1 MPIPDWF
8 GFPDPS
14 TPKQLSAPTGFSDVH
29 QDGMSW
35 AKEGPTVDET
45 TWIKAESWNR
55 VIANLR
61 GLLALSGVDVSDL
74 AVNSNLLLRTFI
86 IRAINAI
93 LDGTDIEGAGV
104 LMKSVYDP
112 AATGKV
118 ALGAG
123 GTGVAATDLAD
134 LRAKIGVT
142 AAITALSDSVTS
154 ALAAKLALD
163 GSNFADDAA
172 KATFRAATGLAY
184 ADLPW
189 LAVPVGGVVA
199 LPTHLTGCAIPGTG
213 SALYRFAQLTAGLTG
228 AAAYNENVL
237 GAESVSGSAPLVQAT
252 ANVTLTG
259 SPMIGQ
265 TIRLLNTEGRFV
277 RPGTSSGTVRAD
289 QFQDHQHES
298 LKTLDGSVLSSTNTI
313 YDLMSQSGTTNP
325 DVVTGLVI
333 GSTRRGNETYPKHID
348 MTYYMRVK

>member
-1 MPIPDWF
+1 MTIPDWF

-55 VIANLR
+55 IIGNLR
-61 GLLALSGVDVSDL
+61 GLLAVSGVDVSDL

-86 IRAINAI
+86 IRTIDAI

-134 LRAKIGVT
+134 LRDKIGVT
-142 AAITALSDSVTS
+142 GAITTLSDAVTA
-154 ALAAKLALD
+154 ALAGKLALD
-163 GSNFADDAA
+163 GANFADDAA
-172 KATFRAATGLAY
+172 KAMFRAATGLAY

-199 LPTHLTGCAIPGTG
+199 LPTHLTGCAVPGTG

-228 AAAYNENVL
+228 GAAYNENVL

-289 QFQDHQHES
+289 QFQDHGHIS
-298 LKTLDGSVLSSTNTI
+298 NKTLDGSALSAGGTL
-313 YDLMSQSGTTNP
+313 YDLFAESGTT
-325 DVVTGLVI
+325 DGSATTGLAQT
-333 GSTRRGNETYPKHID
+333 GYRKGNETYPKHID